1 MRRTRWPGA
10 ARPARGRAA
19 LCAAL
24 AALLAA
30 LFLCLGTVTP
40 DVGHAGTG
48 HTTAAVTDAPAVE
61 TCTPPSDGTEVPPS
75 DRCCAPA
82 AHGVRA
88 VPASA
93 EHALPPA
100 LRPLPYGP
108 ARPAPGP
115 APGRPSDRGAPDLH
129 VLQMQ
134 RT

>member
-1 MRRTRWPGA
+1 MRRRRWPDA

-24 AALLAA
+24 ASLVAT

-40 DVGHAGTG
+40 DVGHAGLG
-48 HTTAAVTDAPAVE
+48 HTTAVAGAPAVE
-61 TCTPPSDGTEVPPS
+61 VCALTPDGTELPPS

-100 LRPLPYGP
+100 LRPLPHGP

-115 APGRPSDRGAPDLH
+115 APGRPSDHGAPDLH
-129 VLQMQ
+129 VLQVQ